1 MLEAMDLATRRLRI
15 RDLRADDL
23 TAMIELW
30 ADEDVG
36 RFMGTCGPGSAE
48 ETAQW
53 LAETIEHNRAR
64 PRASHNAAI
73 IVAATGERAGWIG
86 CGECSEP
93 VGDWAFGYALRPA
106 FRGHGYAREALVAV
120 LGFCLGE
127 GGVSSVWGECDA
139 ANHRSEAVMRA
150 AGMLPVGAS
159 ATGDPRFRA
168 GRSWRP
174 PALLSPSDL
183 TATTPRSTGP
193 QAE

>member
-106 FRGHGYAREALVAV
+106 FRGHGYAREAWWR
-120 LGFCLGE
+120 
-127 GGVSSVWGECDA
+127 SSGSASVREECP
-139 ANHRSEAVMRA
+139 RS
-150 AGMLPVGAS
+150 GAS
-159 ATGDPRFRA
+159 VT
-168 GRSWRP
+168 P
-174 PALLSPSDL
+174 PT
-183 TATTPRSTGP
+183 TARKP
-193 QAE
+193 